1 LKEIINFESELFNLS
16 KINPLVSRYKLYIA
30 YADEPANNYK
40 FSEEVL
46 NKLSSTI
53 MGCPVVAGFM
63 NEEDGSLLGGH
74 ESDLA
79 LDKNNRIK
87 PTPTPIPVG
96 FAAYDINPWF
106 EEFKG
111 RNYLTTF
118 IYIWDGRYPELSNLS
133 ERKIF
138 QSLEVAI
145 DDKTEGEYKI
155 VTEAFAF
162 GLCLLENT
170 NPAFQNSTI
179 EKFSLPVEN
188 SEIEL
193 LKQEY
198 ENFTNTNTNKN
209 VLNVEGEKPDTLNK
223 SELSLKEDNSK
234 EIDKEGDNV
243 IKEAVEKFSLNANQI
258 HEILNNALS
267 EYKYKCGDGDYEYR
281 KYWVRTYDAELV
293 YVSDYEFDKT
303 YSFKYTIDNNV
314 ASVDM
319 ESKDEVIDGG
329 YISVNKKAIETEHMA
344 SDDIN
349 TEATAAAELNNKQ
362 AEIDK
367 ELNDEGK
374 EKLSSEKMPDM
385 EDKTHEEKM
394 MAESESN
401 AMKASMDEMKSKME
415 EMKKLM
421 DEMKSKMEM
430 MSDENNKLKEEK
442 LAKQE
447 QEKLANIEF
456 TLQEV
461 SDSIPKEKIEE
472 LREDSKNFSLEN
484 ITIWENKVKAEAFSF
499 SKGKVKDEGFTRMG
513 LPHSDKSI
521 KKGTGIWDKI

>member
-1 LKEIINFESELFNLS
+1 LKEIINFSTKFESLEQV
-16 KINPLVSRYKLYIA
+16 NPLITKYRINICVPDK
-30 YADEPANNYK
+30 PANKYIFSKEVIEGMSTTIRGAGVYAYYFENDKQFGGHSDDIIKTKYGYK
-40 FSEEVL
+40 RTGEPVAYGFSDPYKEPYWMEKNGELWYTADVYLWTARNPEIEVAL
-46 NKLSSTI
+46 QS
-53 MGCPVVAGFM
+53 PVFHSMEVAVDD
-63 NEEDGSLLGGH
+63 EED
-74 ESDLA
+74 ESG
-79 LDKNNRIK
+79 N
-87 PTPTPIPVG
+87 
-96 FAAYDINPWF
+96 
-106 EEFKG
+106 
-111 RNYLTTF
+111 
-118 IYIWDGRYPELSNLS
+118 
-133 ERKIF
+133 
-138 QSLEVAI
+138 
-145 DDKTEGEYKI
+145 KI
-155 VTEAFAF
+155 VKEAIFLGF
-162 GLCLLENT
+162 CLLQGIQ
-170 NPAFQNSTI
+170 PAFENSTI

-188 SEIEL
+188 SEVDL

-198 ENFTNTNTNKN
+198 AQFTNTNQKDLN
-209 VLNVEGEKPDTLNK
+209 VLNVEGQNPDTLNK
-223 SELSLKEDNSK
+223 TELSLKEDDSK
-234 EIDKEGDNV
+234 EINKEGDDV

-267 EYKYKCGDGDYEYR
+267 EYKYKYGDGEYEYR

-303 YSFKYTIDNNV
+303 YSFKYTIDGNV

-329 YISVNKKAIETEHMA
+329 YISVNKKDIETEHMA
-344 SDDIN
+344 SNDIN

-362 AEIDK
+362 AEVDK

-385 EDKTHEEKM
+385 EDKEHM
-394 MAESESN
+394 LSESESN
-401 AMKASMDEMKSKME
+401 AMKSSMDEMKSKME

-456 TLQEV
+456 ILQEV

-513 LPHSDKSI
+513 LPHSNKSI
-521 KKGTGIWDKI
+521 KKGTGIWDNI

>member
-1 LKEIINFESELFNLS
+1 LKEIVNFELETNDLS
-16 KINPLVSRYKLYIA
+16 KINPLVSRYKLFIA
-30 YADEPANNYK
+30 YASEPANNYI
-40 FSEEVL
+40 FSEDVL
-46 NKLSSTI
+46 NNLATTI
-53 MGCPVVAGFM
+53 KGCPVVAGFM
-63 NEEDGSLLGGH
+63 NKEDGSLLGGH

-79 LDKNNRIK
+79 LDKNNI
-87 PTPTPIPVG
+87 PTRTPIPIPIG
-96 FAAYDINPWF
+96 FAAYDVEPWW
-106 EEFKG
+106 EDYKD
-111 RNYLTTF
+111 RKYLTTF
-118 IYIWDGRYPELSNLS
+118 IYIWDGRYPELENLS
-133 ERKIF
+133 ERKIY
-138 QSLEVAI
+138 QSMEVAV
-145 DDKTEGEYKI
+145 DNNQDGKYKI
-155 VTEAFAF
+155 VTEAFAL
-162 GLCLLENT
+162 GLCLLENV
-170 NPAFQNSTI
+170 NPAFENSTI
-179 EKFSLPVEN
+179 EKFSLPSTN
-188 SEIEL
+188 SEVEL

-198 ENFTNTNTNKN
+198 AQFTNQT
-209 VLNVEGEKPDTLNK
+209 VLNVEGQEPDTLNK
-223 SELSLKEDNSK
+223 SELFSSEDNSK
-234 EIDKEGDNV
+234 KINKEGDNV

-267 EYKYKCGDGDYEYR
+267 EYKYKCGDDEYEYR

-303 YSFKYTIDNNV
+303 YSFKYTIDGNV

-329 YISVNKKAIETEHMA
+329 YISVNKKAVETEHMA

-385 EDKTHEEKM
+385 EDKEHM
-394 MAESESN
+394 LSESESN
-401 AMKASMDEMKSKME
+401 AMKSSMDEMKSKMD

-456 TLQEV
+456 TLREV

-521 KKGTGIWDKI
+521 KKGTGIWDNI